1 MRPGRAHV
9 HHDRG
14 PSILAIGVVAVVVIG
29 AAIAPWICAHI
40 IVVVGV
46 GVGVGMMVG
55 AAATFGTVMLA
66 RRRHRRA
73 AALAA
78 ELESQRLARL
88 RASRTAQST
97 RVTQTGVRD
106 LHIHLHG

>member
-9 HHDRG
+9 RHDKG
-14 PSILAIGVVAVVVIG
+14 PSMLAIGVFAVVVIG
-29 AAIAPWICAHI
+29 AAIAPWIWAHI
-40 IVVVGV
+40 AVIVGV
-46 GVGVGMMVG
+46 AVGMMVG

-66 RRRHRRA
+66 RRRHHRA

-78 ELESQRLARL
+78 ELEAQRLARL
-88 RASRTAQST
+88 EASRTGQST